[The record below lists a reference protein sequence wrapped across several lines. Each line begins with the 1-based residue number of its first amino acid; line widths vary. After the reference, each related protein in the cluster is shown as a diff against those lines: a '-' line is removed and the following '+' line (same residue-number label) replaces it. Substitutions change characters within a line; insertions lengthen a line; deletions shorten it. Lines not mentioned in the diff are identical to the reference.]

1 MDVLAALDSLDKEEK
16 RSKGGTNNKFVDPI
30 KDSSSHRRRSFD
42 PSSRPTTR
50 SQNRPTTSHST
61 NASIYTYTNPPSSRP
76 QSHSDSNV
84 QSLKSESLSNV
95 SINRG
100 ERSGSITSTVRRIS
114 IVEPP
119 PPPSTRRRL
128 RLTTKGASFLTGFE
142 YDPTLATKYH
152 VGEDEWNNF
161 SDAIIKEARIP
172 RRARYAWF
180 FHKNNVIKQ
189 IKRDLQY
196 NGDVSACISAWN
208 RMDFR
213 RKGFEVSLELPGPPK
228 FRSDMSEDEKCIIK
242 KQAPF
247 FRLVLTPTTE
257 KGQSIY
263 VQSRSNSLTASI
275 SGEGKIEPTLKVK
288 PVDDKDTNSKVTEK
302 PD

>member
-1 MDVLAALDSLDKEEK
+1 MDVLAALDSLDKSEK
-16 RSKGGTNNKFVDPI
+16 RSRGGTNNKFVDPI
-30 KDSSSHRRRSFD
+30 KSSHSLRRPHSLET
-42 PSSRPTTR
+42 SSRPSTR
-50 SQNRPTTSHST
+50 GQQRPTTTQVH
-61 NASIYTYTNPPSSRP
+61 R
-76 QSHSDSNV
+76 
-84 QSLKSESLSNV
+84 V
-95 SINRG
+95 SITRPPHSEPTLLPSKNSSPSPSHLSIDQT
-100 ERSGSITSTVRRIS
+100 ERSGSITSTIRRVS
-114 IVEPP
+114 FVEPP

-128 RLTTKGASFLTGFE
+128 RLTTKGASLLSGFE

-152 VGEDEWNNF
+152 VGEDEWNHF

-180 FHKNNVIKQ
+180 FHKNDVMKR

-213 RKGFEVSLELPGPPK
+213 KKGFEVSLELPGPPK
-228 FRSDMSEDEKCIIK
+228 LTPSMSEEEKAVIK

-247 FRLVLTPTTE
+247 FRLVLSPTTE

-263 VQSRSNSLTASI
+263 VQSRSNSLTAGI
-275 SGEGKIEPTLKVK
+275 SGEGKTEAAIKPKVHDEHPEIIK
-288 PVDDKDTNSKVTEK
+288 ETEK
-302 PD
+302 E

>member
-30 KDSSSHRRRSFD
+30 KDSSRHRRPRSLD
-42 PSSRPTTR
+42 PSSRPSTR
-50 SQNRPTTSHST
+50 GQTRPATSQSYKP
-61 NASIYTYTNPPSSRP
+61 SISRNLSYSESSIKL
-76 QSHSDSNV
+76 SSDSR
-84 QSLKSESLSNV
+84 SPSPSHLSV
-95 SINRG
+95 SKTD
-100 ERSGSITSTVRRIS
+100 RSSSVTSTGRRIS
-114 IVEPP
+114 FVEPP

-128 RLTTKGASFLTGFE
+128 RLTTKGASLLNGFE

-152 VGEDEWNNF
+152 VSEDEWNHF

-172 RRARYAWF
+172 KRARYAWL
-180 FHKNNVIKQ
+180 FHKNDVIKRM
-189 IKRDLQY
+189 KRDLQY

-213 RKGFEVSLELPGPPK
+213 KKGFEVSLELPGQAK
-228 FRSDMSEDEKCIIK
+228 IRDDMSEEEKATIK

-263 VQSRSNSLTASI
+263 LQSRSNSLTASI
-275 SGEGKIEPTLKVK
+275 AGEGKIESAFKSKSTA
-288 PVDDKDTNSKVTEK
+288 DDEISVASREIS
-302 PD
+302 